1 MIIHLIL
8 HFIFGILKRF
18 FLGIGAITRW
28 LLFQTYNI
36 LYIEKF
42 PTDLEYYIYNQDNKI
57 DQNGFTGQNKN
68 LFFGVIVFI
77 LTIVLMENYK

>member
-8 HFIFGILKRF
+8 HFIFGIQKRF

-28 LLFQTYNI
+28 LLFLAYNI
-36 LYIEKF
+36 LYIKKYSA
-42 PTDLEYYIYNQDNKI
+42 DLEYYIYNQNNKI
-57 DQNGFTGQNKN
+57 DKNGFTGQNKN
-68 LFFGVIVFI
+68 LFLGVIVFI